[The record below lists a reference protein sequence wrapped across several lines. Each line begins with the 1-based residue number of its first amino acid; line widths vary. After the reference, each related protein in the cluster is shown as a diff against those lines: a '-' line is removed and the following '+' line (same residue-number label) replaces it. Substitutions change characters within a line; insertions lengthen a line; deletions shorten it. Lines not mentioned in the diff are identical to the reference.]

1 MLSGRIEAEIRDEDK
16 AVGEYRS
23 LAELMVKLSINPAD
37 VEQVRVIARDESQH
51 KEILEGI
58 LRRLR

>member
-1 MLSGRIEAEIRDEDK
+1 LLSGRIEAEIRDEDK